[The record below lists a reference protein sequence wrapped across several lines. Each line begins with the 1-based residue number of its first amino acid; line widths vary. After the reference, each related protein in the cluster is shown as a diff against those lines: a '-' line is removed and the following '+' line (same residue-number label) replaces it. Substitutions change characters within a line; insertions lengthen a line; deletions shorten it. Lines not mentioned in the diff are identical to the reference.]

1 MKKKNKVNLKK
12 VIKAKG
18 GADASKA
25 DFGAPSGNTGN
36 KGSDHSHSRFDV
48 GSGYYGEKR
57 GAVGGKGDTKTNRP
71 PNNPNDVA
79 FKKPLGTAQSLLLG
93 AIVPFSGTAINL
105 AAKHNY
111 KNRQKFARKEGLY
124 RDFYK
129 TQGYSLQ
136 PNSPVGK
143 SYLKDAGYGK
153 RPDTKPDK
161 DGPPIKPT
169 PSLTAAAKPV
179 IARGPVM
186 PYYMG
191 FDFQNMKKKN
201 ENNYK
206 FKSGGLS
213 GGKRFGPPPKKG
225 PNSHGKCPFR
235 PDGIRGV
242 GAVQK
247 GRGVKFVGV
256 K

>member
-12 VIKAKG
+12 VLKAKG

-25 DFGAPSGNTGN
+25 DFGASSGNTGN

-48 GSGYYGEKR
+48 GSGYYGEK
-57 GAVGGKGDTKTNRP
+57 VTTTGGKGGTKVNQP
-71 PNNPNDVA
+71 PPSNNPNDVP
-79 FKKPLGTAQSLLLG
+79 FKAPVPNIGFVTGLINLG
-93 AIVPFSGTAINL
+93 AYA
-105 AAKHNY
+105 NY
-111 KNRQKFARKEGLY
+111 KGRQKFSRREGLY
-124 RDFYK
+124 RDHYK
-129 TQGYSLQ
+129 TTGKSLQ
-136 PNSPVGK
+136 PNSPQGK
-143 SYLKDAGYGK
+143 SYVKDAGYGK
-153 RPDTKPDK
+153 SKTTTTR
-161 DGPPIKPT
+161 DGDGSPT
-169 PSLTAAAKPV
+169 PTQITPPPVAAKP
-179 IARGPVM
+179 ISAMKPMM

-191 FDFQNMKKKN
+191 FDFQNPNNKN
-201 ENNYK
+201 QNNFK
-206 FKSGGLS
+206 FKRGGLS